1 MNIVDKFLSK
11 LPEILNENV
20 CWNWQGTKD
29 KNGYGVLNHTKKA
42 LKAHRISYEI
52 YYSKPLNQLHCLH
65 KCDNPSCVN
74 PLHLFSGTNLDNVR
88 DKIQKGRCFTGNQKG
103 SKNGFSK
110 LTEKEVI
117 EIRNLYNMGVSKKDL
132 SKKYNVH
139 KSNIHYIVTNKT
151 WIHLLGEN

>member
-1 MNIVDKFLSK
+1 LNIIDKFLNK
-11 LPEILNENV
+11 LPEILNEND
-20 CWNWQGTKD
+20 CWNWEGPKD
-29 KNGYGVLNHTKKA
+29 KNGYGVFNHNKKT

-52 YYSKPLNQLHCLH
+52 YYSEPLNELHCLH

-88 DKIQKGRCFTGNQKG
+88 DRVRKGRSSTGNQKG

-117 EIRNLYNMGVSKKDL
+117 EIRNLYNMGVSKKEL

-139 KSNIHYIVTNKT
+139 RCNIHYIVTNKT
-151 WIHLLGEN
+151 WTHLLRGN